1 MKNTFKAGDWVVL
14 KTKPAQKMKVEQ
26 IMGPE
31 LYRCILF
38 VDHTEQYIDFK
49 GDELMIYTKP

>member
-1 MKNTFKAGDWVVL
+1 MKI
-14 KTKPAQKMKVEQ
+14 EQ
-26 IMGPE
+26 IMGAE

-49 GDELMIYTKP
+49 GDELMVYTKP